1 MDIQWQR
8 AWALVKQTSNY
19 VWYRAMVHGALCL
32 GVIAYWVVLSIVG
45 MVFGPG
51 AFWVLFVSSGIFGTM
66 IGFGGFVGEALF
78 YRQRAGHIALITELL
93 TEGKLPEAISQ
104 VKWAQGRVRH
114 YFGMTMLPQVR
125 AGLRD
130 AIGAVNVSVFD
141 SAEAL
146 PTSVLPVPGI
156 EGGTKLAQHLVSFS
170 QGYIEDAAI
179 AHAFKTK
186 NENVLDATRTAVL
199 LYCQCWKPVLTNAV
213 TLTLVGYVFMLAAS
227 IVFLIPLG
235 LLAQY
240 AVPNADPDVR
250 FVLFA
255 VGVFL
260 GISAK
265 WVLYDPVA
273 SALTILT
280 FLEEADLV
288 TVDESWDETLETASP
303 AYALLK
309 KKAKGEVSAVKRA
322 ARRPRAKKAV
332 REEIREEVREETLQ
346 EATEETHE
354 ETREAE

>member
-1 MDIQWQR
+1 MDIQWTR

-32 GVIAYWVVLSIVG
+32 GVVGYWIILSVTG
-45 MVFGPG
+45 MIFGSG
-51 AFWVLFVSSGIFGTM
+51 AFWVLFVCSVIFGAV

-78 YRQRAGHIALITELL
+78 YRQRAGHIALITEIM
-93 TEGKLPEAISQ
+93 TEGRLPEAISQ

-114 YFGMTMLPQVR
+114 YFGMTMMPQVR
-125 AGLRD
+125 AGLRN
-130 AIGAVNVSVFD
+130 AIGTVNTTVFD

-186 NENVLDATRTAVL
+186 NDNVLDAARTAIL
-199 LYCQCWKPVLTNAV
+199 LYCQCWKPVLTSAV
-213 TLTLVGYVFMLAAS
+213 TLTLIGYLFMLAAS
-227 IVFLIPLG
+227 VVFLIPLG
-235 LLAQY
+235 LIAQY
-240 AVPNADPDVR
+240 VVPSADPDVR

-255 VGVFL
+255 IGVFL
-260 GISAK
+260 GVSSK

-280 FLEEADLV
+280 FLEEAELV

-309 KKAKGEVSAVKRA
+309 KKANGEVSAVKRVA
-322 ARRPRAKKAV
+322 KRARVKKAV
-332 REEIREEVREETLQ
+332 QEGGPEEGDG
-346 EATEETHE
+346 A
-354 ETREAE
+354 